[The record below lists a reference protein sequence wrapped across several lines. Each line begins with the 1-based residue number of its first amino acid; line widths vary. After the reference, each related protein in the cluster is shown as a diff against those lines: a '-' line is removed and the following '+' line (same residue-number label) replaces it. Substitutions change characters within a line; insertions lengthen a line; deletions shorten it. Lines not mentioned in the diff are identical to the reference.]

1 MKQFIE
7 YSFQKILIVNESPE
21 SIKALAKELHGDYQ
35 IVFATSEGE
44 VIQVATSENPPDL
57 ILIEIAMTKMD
68 PYELCRNLKNNRR
81 SRHIPV
87 MLITGRDE
95 EYDEGKGFRVGAAD
109 YLIKPFDMPLVRS
122 RVKTL
127 MDLAAY
133 RKKLEKISHLDGLT
147 GLPNYRRFMEVFEK
161 EWRRGVR
168 SGRQL
173 SLVMVDMDYFNLFNQ
188 HFGPTAGDD
197 CLKQIATIL
206 LKSIRRPADFIA
218 RYGGEEFTII
228 LPETHLKGAVIVA
241 ENIRQRIESLRINID
256 SYTTFYKLTV
266 SVGVGTVIPMR
277 NMSSEVFLQAV
288 YRALQEAKR
297 EGRNRVKKLDVWF
310 GGYY

>member
-1 MKQFIE
+1 
-7 YSFQKILIVNESPE
+7 
-21 SIKALAKELHGDYQ
+21 
-35 IVFATSEGE
+35 
-44 VIQVATSENPPDL
+44 
-57 ILIEIAMTKMD
+57 MD
-68 PYELCRNLKNNRR
+68 
-81 SRHIPV
+81 H
-87 MLITGRDE
+87 
-95 EYDEGKGFRVGAAD
+95 
-109 YLIKPFDMPLVRS
+109 
-122 RVKTL
+122 
-127 MDLAAY
+127 
-133 RKKLEKISHLDGLT
+133 
-147 GLPNYRRFMEVFEK
+147 
-161 EWRRGVR
+161 
-168 SGRQL
+168 
-173 SLVMVDMDYFNLFNQ
+173 FNLFNQ

-206 LKSIRRPADFIA
+206 QKSIRRPADFIA

-266 SVGVGTVIPMR
+266 SIGVGTVIPMR